1 MHLTSAGILI
11 IPASLL
17 VLVLWPSRLGQWAIL
32 VSALGA
38 ASVLNVGGGFP
49 VGITPYFFVG
59 ALIAARII
67 AQMLTGRLGLKADEP
82 TQRHVRVLVVFVAW
96 AVVSALLLPILFSGM
111 PVDIGRAGVD
121 ATYFYLVPLHW
132 SFSNVGQ
139 AGYLVIDL
147 CVVLCFL
154 RNAARPGYVEGLV
167 RAFTWCGL
175 VVTAVGVYQ
184 LLSYRIALP
193 FPNSFFYSN
202 KVWAQLNGEGI
213 AGNYRINATFPEAS
227 SAGDFFAMWAV
238 FELIMAERSG
248 RDGARHW
255 WYTLAGSFMVVT
267 TTSTTGYLA
276 VGIAWSLFIWKY
288 FVRGLLRGRVAVRA
302 LLAAVLS
309 VAAVA
314 TAFLL
319 GGHSASLLDTVVLN
333 KMQSGSAVHRLASV
347 YDSIGI
353 FCTKLRSGRR
363 PRLGSR
369 HELGCLHPGQSRGD
383 RRRPHLLLALAIAR
397 AGTEQQE
404 DRPWRP
410 PERDLVRS
418 ARLGAGR
425 PDFGDAGVGRGN
437 HRAHLVDPMGHPSG
451 GGPAQLA
458 SVPAHTG
465 SDGISRI
472 RTARL
477 NDLPID
483 RSAPCHRME
492 RAAPNDQP
500 TSLARMK
507 WFARNRLTGRRG

>member
-111 PVDIGRAGVD
+111 PVDLGRAGVD

-255 WYTLAGSFMVVT
+255 WYALAGSFMVVT

-353 FCTKLRSGRR
+353 FVQSFGLGVG
-363 PRLGSR
+363 LGSDR
-369 HELGCLHPGQSRGD
+369 AMSSAAYILANLGVIGVVLTCYLLWQLRALGRSSRKTGLGD
-383 RRRPHLLLALAIAR
+383 RRNAIWFEALGWALAVQILAMLELGAEITGPTLWIPWAILLAVVRRSWLQSRHIPDRTEFHAYALR
-397 AGTEQQE
+397 A
-404 DRPWRP
+404 
-410 PERDLVRS
+410 
-418 ARLGAGR
+418 
-425 PDFGDAGVGRGN
+425 
-437 HRAHLVDPMGHPSG
+437 
-451 GGPAQLA
+451 
-458 SVPAHTG
+458 
-465 SDGISRI
+465 
-472 RTARL
+472 
-477 NDLPID
+477 
-483 RSAPCHRME
+483 
-492 RAAPNDQP
+492 
-500 TSLARMK
+500 
-507 WFARNRLTGRRG
+507 